1 MKKAQTHFRAWA
13 QRALTFLLITIVV
26 FVFVEGLG
34 SAALAIRAVFR
45 GGSSQPTRIYDELL
59 GWAGAPNV
67 YIPDAWGPG
76 IYLRTNARGFRSDTE
91 TELTVPDGMHRIVCS
106 GDSFTYGEGVAND
119 RSWCHLLAQMATE
132 QVESVNLGE
141 PGYGVD
147 QMFLRYS
154 RDGIPL
160 DHAIHIMAFVGG
172 DLGRMA
178 RPAHYTSGKPILRV
192 HDGQLVPDNV
202 PVPRFHWQVSRVLAR
217 ADLRS
222 LGLGR
227 RILGRIFP
235 PDTDETITTDSIGP
249 VASMV
254 FKTVHRMTAEKKVL
268 TLFVFLPTTLDLE
281 ADTPWRTW
289 TQAVMDTL
297 GLPFI
302 DLTPELRNV
311 AAGTAARFFIPQW
324 MPAGGHY
331 TERGNEWVAQTLY
344 NRMAKIPALGR
355 FLVGDSVAHREDAV
369 RFSAVTPIEKS

>member
-1 MKKAQTHFRAWA
+1 VKKAQAHFRAWA
-13 QRALTFLLITIVV
+13 QRALAFLLITIVV

-45 GGSSQPTRIYDELL
+45 GGASPPTRIYDELL
-59 GWAGAPNV
+59 GWVGAPNV

-76 IYLRTNARGFRSDTE
+76 TYLRTNARGFRSDTE
-91 TELTVPDGMHRIVCS
+91 TELTVPDRMHRIVCS
-106 GDSFTYGEGVAND
+106 GDSFTWGEGVAND
-119 RSWCHLLAQMATE
+119 NSWCHLLAQMATE

-141 PGYGVD
+141 SGYGID

-160 DHAIHIMAFVGG
+160 DHAIHIMAFVSG

-178 RPAHYTSGKPILRV
+178 RRVRYGTGKSILKV
-192 HDGQLVPDNV
+192 DDGQLVPDNV
-202 PVPRFHWQVSRVLAR
+202 PVPRFRWQVSRALAR

-222 LGLGR
+222 VGLGLG
-227 RILGRIFP
+227 ILGRIFP
-235 PDTDETITTDSIGP
+235 PDTDSTVTKDSIGP

-254 FKTVHRMTAEKKVL
+254 FKTVHRMAAEKKVL
-268 TLFVFLPTTLDLE
+268 TLFVFLPTILDLE
-281 ADTPWRTW
+281 ADSPWRTW

-297 GLPFI
+297 GLPFV

-311 AAGTAARFFIPQW
+311 AAGTAARFFIPQR
-324 MPAGGHY
+324 MPAEGHY

-344 NRMAKIPALGR
+344 NHMTEIPGFGR
-355 FLVGDSVAHREDAV
+355 LLAGEPVGHEDDSVRL
-369 RFSAVTPIEKS
+369 RQ